1 MSMKF
6 ETDAK
11 RTQYFMRLAIEQAK
25 LAANIGEVPV
35 GAVVT
40 KGNEVIASA
49 YNRRE
54 TDKNALSH
62 AELEAISMTCKKLG
76 GWRLWQCELYVTLEP
91 CPMCTGAIINSRIP
105 KVFFGAYDKKAG
117 SCGSVVSLFDYP
129 YNHKP
134 TVSGGIL
141 EDECSEMLSN
151 FFKQLRLK
159 QKEKRQ
165 TNQYLFNL

>member
-1 MSMKF
+1 MKF

-40 KGNEVIASA
+40 KGNDVIAAA

-62 AELEAISMTCKKLG
+62 AELEAISMACEKLG

-117 SCGSVVSLFDYP
+117 S
-129 YNHKP
+129 
-134 TVSGGIL
+134 
-141 EDECSEMLSN
+141 
-151 FFKQLRLK
+151 
-159 QKEKRQ
+159 
-165 TNQYLFNL
+165 